1 MPVSLEEKAAEK
13 ALPIN
18 ENAIDPDDE
27 GGISQGNEHGPGVL
41 WRNRHLVAMMVK
53 RDAIGKY
60 KGSLLGAL
68 WPLINPVGHL
78 ILYTFLFCFILNVKF
93 NNTSGMG
100 NFALYLMSGLLP
112 WGAFSEAVSRS
123 STIILENPNLV
134 KRVVFPLPVLPMVA
148 VLSPLITEAMAF
160 GMLTVA
166 IAFVMHTVHPTLI
179 YVPLI
184 AVSQVLLTFG
194 IACLLSSLGVYIRDI
209 KHIMALALS
218 AWMYATPIVYPAEK
232 LPQEFQ
238 ILLWINPM
246 AGIVIDYRRV
256 LLQGLAPD
264 WSHYAIYTAIAIV
277 VAILGFTF
285 FDKTKKSF
293 ADVM

>member
-160 GMLTVA
+160 WHANRGHCLCHAHCTS
-166 IAFVMHTVHPTLI
+166 HPHLR
-179 YVPLI
+179 
-184 AVSQVLLTFG
+184 ASD
-194 IACLLSSLGVYIRDI
+194 SR
-209 KHIMALALS
+209 LA
-218 AWMYATPIVYPAEK
+218 
-232 LPQEFQ
+232 
-238 ILLWINPM
+238 
-246 AGIVIDYRRV
+246 
-256 LLQGLAPD
+256 GLAYLWYRLPALQ
-264 WSHYAIYTAIAIV
+264 SRCLY
-277 VAILGFTF
+277 
-285 FDKTKKSF
+285 
-293 ADVM
+293 